1 MWVGLMVQPT
11 PSGVETARVIVPM
24 KPFTGMTV
32 IMAVAEEPMLRLSN
46 VTLVANETSGVSDE
60 RGSTFTC
67 IVAVL
72 VCTPSVP
79 VMVTV

>member
-1 MWVGLMVQPT
+1 MLQPR

-24 KPFTGMTV
+24 KPFTGVTV
-32 IMAVAEEPMLRLSN
+32 IVAVVEDPMLRLSN

-60 RGSTFTC
+60 RGSTFTR
-67 IVAVL
+67 IIAVW

-79 VMVTV
+79 VIVTV